1 MTYHPDRSQ
10 QAAQQAED
18 RQSRSYEYEPQP
30 LSLHDDET
38 LPDNYPAFYNEQTFP
53 AARPQARPLPTT
65 NPVLTSNSQAQANQG
80 HNEDNSSMGYPASVY
95 PPVYRQRPFL
105 PWLLIAVGALSG
117 ILLLAGL
124 GFAALNTEGIH
135 LLPALDRQHIAASS
149 SQNAGTSATALTDVV
164 SSYYNA
170 IEQQNYAQAY
180 KYLHVNTLASH
191 WNYDQPASQDLF
203 AQQASY
209 VDNDAGVVTNYSVY
223 HIYTVDSNY
232 ARAVLGVNR
241 GNYYYHVSLD
251 LRMIDG
257 AWRVVQF
264 NRI

>member
-10 QAAQQAED
+10 QAAQQAGD

-38 LPDNYPAFYNEQTFP
+38 LPEHYPAFHDEQTFF
-53 AARPQARPLPTT
+53 AARPQGGPLLTT
-65 NPVLTSNSQAQANQG
+65 NPVLTSSSQAQATPGSN
-80 HNEDNSSMGYPASVY
+80 NSSAGYPSDVY
-95 PPVYRQRPFL
+95 PPAYRQRPFL

-117 ILLLAGL
+117 ILLLVGL
-124 GFAALNTEGIH
+124 GFAAFNAEGLH
-135 LLPALDRQHIAASS
+135 LLPALDRQHIAAPA

-164 SSYYNA
+164 SGYYNA
-170 IEQQNYAQAY
+170 IKQQNYAQAY

-191 WNYDQPASQDLF
+191 WGYDQPASQDLF
-203 AQQASY
+203 AQQAGY
-209 VDNDAGVVTNYSVY
+209 VDNDEGVVTNYSVY

-241 GNYYYHVSLD
+241 SNYYYHVSLD
-251 LRMIDG
+251 LRMVDG